1 MGEVDPLLLQFRT
14 GLAQRRAALEAGW
27 NDADE
32 AQGLVTLCRVAHNL
46 AGAAGAYRRDALH
59 RAAADL
65 ERGVLV
71 WLKAAPE
78 TRPPAA
84 GLKRLL
90 GPLWRGLLEQI
101 ETEQDA
107 GGDEAR

>member
-1 MGEVDPLLLQFRT
+1 MGEVDPLLLQFRA

-27 NDADE
+27 DDADE
-32 AQGLVTLCRVAHNL
+32 AQGLAALCRVAHNL

-71 WLKAAPE
+71 WLKTAIDS
-78 TRPPAA
+78 RPPAA

-90 GPLWRGLLEQI
+90 GPLWRCLLEQI
-101 ETEQDA
+101 ELEQAASDDDA
-107 GGDEAR
+107 R